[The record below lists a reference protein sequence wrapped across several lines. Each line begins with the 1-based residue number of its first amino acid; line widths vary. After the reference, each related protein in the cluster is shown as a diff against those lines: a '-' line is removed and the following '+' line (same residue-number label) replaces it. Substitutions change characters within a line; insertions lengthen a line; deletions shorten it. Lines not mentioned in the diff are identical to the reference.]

1 MPIVHNTKEWGM
13 KKITIILVILFMS
26 LSAWFPGAQQAVLA
40 AEKAVKITVPD
51 CRA

>member
-1 MPIVHNTKEWGM
+1 MPIVQNTKEWGM

-26 LSAWFPGAQQAVLA
+26 LSAWFPGTRQTVLA
-40 AEKAVKITVPD
+40 AEKAVQMTVPD